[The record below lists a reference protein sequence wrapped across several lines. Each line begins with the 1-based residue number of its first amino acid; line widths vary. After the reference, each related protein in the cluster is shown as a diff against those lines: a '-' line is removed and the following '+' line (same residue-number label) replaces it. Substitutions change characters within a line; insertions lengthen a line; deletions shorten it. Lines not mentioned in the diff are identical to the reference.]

1 MDSNYQPLDEEDVL
15 QIAQSASGHREQR
28 WMDTVAPF
36 TASLKEA
43 LNSWPYVPFVRSPEG
58 YPVSI
63 LKTSGGGWQ
72 KGNLRVRIVVEF
84 EPEQPSKL
92 ESEQDSLDG
101 SWPSPSPEI

>member
-1 MDSNYQPLDEEDVL
+1 MDSNYQPLGEDDVL
-15 QIAQSASGHREQR
+15 QIPQGASGNREAR
-28 WMDTVAPF
+28 LMDTVAPF
-36 TASLKEA
+36 TASLKDA
-43 LNSWPYVPFVRSPEG
+43 LNSWPYISFVRSSEG

-84 EPEQPSKL
+84 EPEQPSNL